1 MGEHKVFDKTTYDQD
16 DNAKD
21 QLIAFLA
28 TYGFSDPR
36 VNPDQYGIDVLAE
49 RDNERY
55 AFEVEVK
62 HNWKGEYF
70 PFKTVHFS
78 YRKIKFTKIPDISL
92 RNTFFVMLN
101 DDRTCALRVDGVTFA
116 GAKVTSKKTKHT
128 ELERFAEIPVEQVI
142 FFRL

>member
-1 MGEHKVFDKTTYDQD
+1 MSDHKVFDKDTYDQD

-21 QLIAFLA
+21 QFITYLA
-28 TYGFSDPR
+28 NYGFTNPH

-49 RDNERY
+49 RDGEKY

-62 HNWKGEYF
+62 HNWDSDYF

-92 RNTFFVMLN
+92 RNTFFVMMN
-101 DDRTCALRVDGVTFA
+101 DARTVALRVDGVTFA
-116 GAKVTSKKTKHT
+116 AAKVVTKKTIHT
-128 ELERFAEIPVEQVI
+128 ASEKFAELPTEQVI